1 MRTWELWGGAISDTD
16 YVPRTGILDAQKE
29 FVEKADL
36 GNKDVVFTNITDKGY
51 RCRMAAWRTGKQ
63 LLLQPFFAKADRKF
77 SSKEVLASA
86 RIASHRSGNERAV
99 KVAKR
104 SGKIARG
111 ALGPE
116 NLANL
121 DDLWLCW
128 VFQANFMYKP
138 VL

>member
-1 MRTWELWGGAISDTD
+1 MTIQLLTKPEVLPLHLYPTIYSMLPLPLIEVD
-16 YVPRTGILDAQKE
+16 E
-29 FVEKADL
+29 
-36 GNKDVVFTNITDKGY
+36 GNKDIKFTNITDKGY

-86 RIASHRSGNERAV
+86 KIASHRSGNERAV

-104 SGKIARG
+104 AGKIARG
-111 ALGPE
+111 AVGPDSFE
-116 NLANL
+116 DL

-128 VFQANFMYKP
+128 GFQANFMYQP